1 MRIAWKL
8 RVAGWSP
15 GRPRPRTPPIT
26 RASSPVVR
34 RGRARA
40 MARASAR
47 ARGSS
52 PKAARMRASSRSGHW
67 FTISAALGSLPAST
81 RISSGASTRKLKP
94 RAGSSSWRELTPR
107 SSSTASAP
115 SHPSSA
121 STAASSLK
129 RAWRRTTRSPGRRS
143 AARARAARSRSSPR
157 SRAPG
162 AAARRAAAW
171 PPRPPKRSPPSP
183 LTSTSARARRRLMLT
198 ESLALQP
205 ELVQEVRVVLEEL
218 LLVVAVDLMIDVL
231 GPDAELVGR
240 TDEHHLAPDAR
251 VLAQRGRDQHAPLR
265 VELHVLGGADVVGF
279 EGRQL
284 AVEALLGGD
293 LLLEPLP
300 PREGVHVEART
311 SAASELGDHE
321 ALVLE
326 PGEHLSKAGRDGDP
340 PLVVHQVLMGTAE
353 HSVPYSASLPYH
365 PKAPIRHPPPR
376 PTTIPHRGIGL
387 YARSGDAVK
396 RNFYSTALSP

>member
-8 RVAGWSP
+8 RVAGCSP

-52 PKAARMRASSRSGHW
+52 PKAARMRASSLSGHW
-67 FTISAALGSLPAST
+67 FTISAALGSLPASM
-81 RISSGASTRKLKP
+81 RMSSGASTRKLKP

-143 AARARAARSRSSPR
+143 AARARA
-157 SRAPG
+157 
-162 AAARRAAAW
+162 
-171 PPRPPKRSPPSP
+171 PPSP
-183 LTSTSARARRRLMLT
+183 LTSTRARRRLMLT

-231 GPDAELVGR
+231 GPDAELVGC
-240 TDEHHLAPDAR
+240 TDEHHLAPDAG
-251 VLAQRGRDQHAPLR
+251 VLAQCGRDQHAPLR
-265 VELHVLGGADVVGF
+265 VELHVLGGADVVRL

-311 SAASELGDHE
+311 SAAS
-321 ALVLE
+321 
-326 PGEHLSKAGRDGDP
+326 
-340 PLVVHQVLMGTAE
+340 
-353 HSVPYSASLPYH
+353 
-365 PKAPIRHPPPR
+365 
-376 PTTIPHRGIGL
+376 
-387 YARSGDAVK
+387 
-396 RNFYSTALSP
+396 